1 MDEDYKRDY
10 PYDTLASKV
19 IGFTGA
25 DNQGILGLEVTYDS
39 VLTGT
44 NGSINAVT
52 DARGI
57 ELAEYSETRTE
68 PIPGNDLVTTLDLNI
83 QRYVTQ
89 AAEKV
94 QIEKKSKQGVCNNDQ
109 SPKWRDICHGGCAG
123 IQPERTVQTG

>member
-1 MDEDYKRDY
+1 MDEDYKRSY

-94 QIEKKSKQGVCNNDQ
+94 LIEKK
-109 SPKWRDICHGGCAG
+109 
-123 IQPERTVQTG
+123 QTGCVQ

>member
-1 MDEDYKRDY
+1 MDEDYKRSY

-52 DARGI
+52 DAR
-57 ELAEYSETRTE
+57 E
-68 PIPGNDLVTTLDLNI
+68 
-83 QRYVTQ
+83 
-89 AAEKV
+89 
-94 QIEKKSKQGVCNNDQ
+94 
-109 SPKWRDICHGGCAG
+109 
-123 IQPERTVQTG
+123 

>member
-1 MDEDYKRDY
+1 MDEDYKRSY

-57 ELAEYSETRTE
+57 ELAEYSE
-68 PIPGNDLVTTLDLNI
+68 PG
-83 QRYVTQ
+83 
-89 AAEKV
+89 
-94 QIEKKSKQGVCNNDQ
+94 Q
-109 SPKWRDICHGGCAG
+109 SPF
-123 IQPERTVQTG
+123 PEMIS